1 MPRLGFN
8 FFGELMNFDSLLS
21 QWNNNFHDSDEAD
34 GKMYGN
40 HDVHSSDKVDGHVRI
55 DDDDAGLPLAEWL
68 WVKTA
73 ECRKKVLF
81 YTGNS
86 RHVFC
91 TGFTSCWE
99 SDGTIALE
107 QQLFAKQKCKSCPLG
122 PDCRGAEMHPF
133 PVLSPTFLPF

>member
-73 ECRKKVLF
+73 ECRKKVLD
-81 YTGNS
+81 
-86 RHVFC
+86 
-91 TGFTSCWE
+91 TSFIQVIL
-99 SDGTIALE
+99 GTF
-107 QQLFAKQKCKSCPLG
+107 FAQGPLHAG
-122 PDCRGAEMHPF
+122 KVMAP
-133 PVLSPTFLPF
+133 LP